1 MIEKFGYDYN
11 DVSRAWGIG
20 KAVGPPPPT
29 KNIQRG
35 MDCCFML
42 ILFLA
47 AILLMAGGCATE
59 TQMAVDDHRAAFSRA
74 AADKINAGT
83 VQDVSD
89 NALYIAWIM
98 ENIARGDA
106 NRAARNRWEKPP
118 FPHPAKMPTSLPYT
132 PEDNIPQGGSTDL
145 CK

>member
-1 MIEKFGYDYN
+1 MTRKKTEGC
-11 DVSRAWGIG
+11 RLW
-20 KAVGPPPPT
+20 AVGV
-29 KNIQRG
+29 
-35 MDCCFML
+35 
-42 ILFLA
+42 
-47 AILLMAGGCATE
+47 LLCVLCVLCGGLAGGCATA

-83 VQDVSD
+83 VQDVAD